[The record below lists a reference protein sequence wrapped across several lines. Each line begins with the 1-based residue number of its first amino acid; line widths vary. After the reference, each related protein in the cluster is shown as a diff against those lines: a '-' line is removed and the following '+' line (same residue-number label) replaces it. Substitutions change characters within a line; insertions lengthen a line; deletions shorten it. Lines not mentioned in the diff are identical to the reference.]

1 MSRNEGKI
9 GTGDEAV
16 VDSAPIW
23 AEIAAQ
29 ARLTPISR
37 PVAVARYLAA
47 GEGWREA
54 SIALRGAFAQPG
66 GNEDG

>member
-1 MSRNEGKI
+1 MKHRQI
-9 GTGDEAV
+9 P
-16 VDSAPIW
+16 APIW

-29 ARLTPISR
+29 ARSAPIPR

-54 SIALRGAFAQPG
+54 SIALRGAFAQPRDKG
-66 GNEDG
+66 DG